1 MLGTR
6 DVECQIRRMFDDAR
20 YDGRMPYRRCGDS
33 GLLLPAISLG
43 FWHNFGGVDD
53 FEEARRMMRR
63 AFDRGVT
70 HFDLANN
77 YGPPPGS
84 AEENVGRILVSDFVC
99 HRDELIISTKAG
111 HDMWSGPYGTNGS
124 RKHLLASL
132 DQSLK
137 RLRLDYVD
145 IFYSHCPDPETR
157 LEETMSALA
166 TAVQSGRALYAG
178 ISKYPLK
185 RLKKAVRILKDMG
198 IRCLIYQPP
207 YSILSRGYETAGI
220 LDWLHDEGIG
230 CVVFSPLAQGMLTPK
245 YLDGIPADSRA
256 ARPEGFLT
264 GRAGRGPARRRSA
277 PSATSPPRMACRSIT
292 SPCAGR
298 CARQRSPPPSS
309 APATWSNST
318 IRSTRSTARSRTTRY
333 WRRSTPSPRRSD
345 CGGRTLTWQAHPTF
359 AQRSPNDRSGQ
370 NPLDERAIALA
381 AEKHRVGD
389 SALASLK
396 N

>member
-1 MLGTR
+1 MRGA
-6 DVECQIRRMFDDAR
+6 IRQFQSMFDDAR

-43 FWHNFGGVDD
+43 CWHNFGGVDH
-53 FEEARRMMRR
+53 FEEARRMLHR

-111 HDMWSGPYGTNGS
+111 HDMWRGPYGMNGS

-137 RLRLDYVD
+137 RLRLNYVD

-166 TAVQSGRALYAG
+166 TAVHSGKALYVG
-178 ISKYPLK
+178 LSKYPLK
-185 RLKKAVRILKDMG
+185 RLKKAVKILSEMG

-207 YSILSRGYETAGI
+207 YSILQREYESSGI
-220 LDWLHDEGIG
+220 LEWLADEGIG
-230 CVVFSPLAQGMLTPK
+230 CITFSPLAQGMLTPK
-245 YLDGIPADSRA
+245 YFEDIPENSRA
-256 ARPEGFLT
+256 ANPDGFLKIEQVIT
-264 GRAGRGPARRRSA
+264 QQEKIRALGDLAAAHGMSLQHLAIRWALRSNNVTSAIIGARTVSQLNDTLDALEGPALDDA
-277 PSATSPPRMACRSIT
+277 LLEAIDAI
-292 SPCAGR
+292 
-298 CARQRSPPPSS
+298 
-309 APATWSNST
+309 APA
-318 IRSTRSTARSRTTRY
+318 
-333 WRRSTPSPRRSD
+333 
-345 CGGRTLTWQAHPTF
+345 
-359 AQRSPNDRSGQ
+359 
-370 NPLDERAIALA
+370 
-381 AEKHRVGD
+381 K
-389 SALASLK
+389 
-396 N
+396 